1 MKEDR
6 DQQGYEPNPIDTTCV
21 QLPSELTQRIEELAQ
36 NNHEVWSQER
46 LQNGW
51 KYGPERNDEKKE
63 HPGLVRYDELSESEK
78 DVDRKTVEQTLKA
91 AVALGCKIDADEPPA
106 TCPPG
111 DSYSTDDMEEWP
123 SLPPGFGPPKND
135 LLNTY
140 RVADAEAKKGL
151 HDHRWAVGLSAVCG
165 TAAVIVAIFELYLN
179 KETMGG
185 AVAESAFA
193 LLALVAVIIAIF
205 AAWMPK
211 WLLERHRAERCRFA
225 KYRVLV
231 RLAAAGKEVD
241 ALGVCLN
248 DFKDD
253 VHRIERLDEDDL
265 EQFMQ
270 EDPVP
275 DDPPRVKKD
284 FEVEPKLR
292 ELAEHYVKQRLANQA
307 KYFFT
312 QSRKKSSV
320 DAWVRL
326 LPPLLF
332 FSSILMAFIHFAISG
347 YRHYADPPDAK
358 AAKESF
364 HFWSLNLL
372 IVGAATLPV
381 LGSGIRL
388 LRSAFEYSRNT
399 ARFRAKY
406 RALEQLISKMEVA
419 LGQGDDFRAE
429 DIVRYMWK
437 GELLLENE
445 HREWLRLMKEAE
457 WFG

>member
-1 MKEDR
+1 MKEDLEAKS
-6 DQQGYEPNPIDTTCV
+6 YEPKPIDTSRV
-21 QLPSELTQRIEELAQ
+21 QLPQELNQRIEELAR

-63 HPGLVRYDELSESEK
+63 HPGLVRYDELSEPEK
-78 DVDRKTVEQTLKA
+78 EVDRKTVEQTLKA
-91 AVALGCKIDADEPPA
+91 AVLLGCKIDPGNPPA
-106 TCPPG
+106 PWEPG
-111 DSYSTDDMEEWP
+111 TAYSTDDMEQWP
-123 SLPPGFGPPKND
+123 SLPPGFGPSKDD
-135 LLNTY
+135 LLNIY
-140 RVADAEAKKGL
+140 RAADAEAKKGL
-151 HDHRWAVGLSAVCG
+151 RDHRWAVGLSAACG
-165 TAAVIVAIFELYLN
+165 TGAVIVAIFELYLN

-185 AVAESAFA
+185 ALAESGFA
-193 LLALVAVIIAIF
+193 LLALAAVIIAIF

-231 RLAAAGKEVD
+231 RLAAAGKEID
-241 ALGVCLN
+241 ALGICLS
-248 DFKDD
+248 DFKEQ
-253 VHRIERLDEDDL
+253 VHRIERMDEDDL

-292 ELAEHYVKQRLANQA
+292 ELADHYVKQRLANQA

-332 FSSILMAFIHFAISG
+332 FGSILLAFTHFAISG
-347 YRHYADPPDAK
+347 YRHYTGKPAGETPS
-358 AAKESF
+358 SF
-364 HFWSLNLL
+364 WTLNLL
-372 IVGAATLPV
+372 IVGAAVLPV
-381 LGSGIRL
+381 VGSGVRL

-406 RALEQLISKMEVA
+406 RALEQLISKVEVA
-419 LGQGDDFRAE
+419 LGQGNQFHAE
-429 DIVRYMWK
+429 EIVRYMWK